1 MSIRQVQTTIR
12 ELEETGFIETE
23 IGGGRQTNRYT
34 IMPTPPHILHPTPAH
49 CAGVTPAHPAPHP
62 RTVCGAPPQNRTPPN
77 IRNHQKTVT
86 EPNGV
91 CAITEF
97 ELFWSAYPKKEGRLE
112 AERAFVEVMGKD
124 KTADILAGIAAQKK
138 AEAWMKDQGRY
149 IPAPARWLREGRWMD
164 GPVKKPESFEQW
176 KSACGLTFR
185 RGQPPRREQFN
196 RPEWPSEETQERMF
210 EVTAKGFAD
219 WLKRTG
225 NGA

>member
-1 MSIRQVQTTIR
+1 
-12 ELEETGFIETE
+12 
-23 IGGGRQTNRYT
+23 
-34 IMPTPPHILHPTPAH
+34 MPTPPHILHPTPAH

-149 IPAPARWLREGRWMD
+149 IPAPARWLREGRWKKTRVLRTMEIGLRFD
-164 GPVKKPESFEQW
+164 IQAGPTAAPGAVQP
-176 KSACGLTFR
+176 ARVAVGGNPGTHV
-185 RGQPPRREQFN
+185 RGHSQGIR
-196 RPEWPSEETQERMF
+196 
-210 EVTAKGFAD
+210 
-219 WLKRTG
+219 
-225 NGA
+225 